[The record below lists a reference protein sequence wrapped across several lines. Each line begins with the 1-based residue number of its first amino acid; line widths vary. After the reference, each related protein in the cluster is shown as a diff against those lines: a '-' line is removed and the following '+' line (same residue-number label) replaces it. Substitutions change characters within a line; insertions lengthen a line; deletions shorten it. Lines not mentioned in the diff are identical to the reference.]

1 MFESIL
7 TLAVVGFIAGVIF
20 SMPIAGP
27 VSIIIVSKAFEGK
40 LRFCNRTAIGASIVE
55 FFYVFIVVYG
65 INALFIYYQ
74 PVIPYLILIGAVF
87 VIYVGIKIFRR
98 KIDFEK
104 LNPAQVNTGK
114 IENRGGM
121 RTGIILNLTNP
132 TLFIGWLVASFI
144 TLSFVS
150 SIGLSTGGL
159 ELILNKNVNSVS
171 EMAGSEFEDLEQLNH
186 HNQVEDDQ
194 PEVKSSTVSGF
205 VFSLVFAFFVA
216 GGALFWLDQLA
227 RLIIKYRDKIKVE
240 ILNRVIQILGIALI
254 FIGGYLGYK
263 AIFIFL
269 NR

>member
-1 MFESIL
+1 MLESIL

-55 FFYVFIVVYG
+55 FFYVFVVVYG
-65 INALFIYYQ
+65 INALFLYYQ
-74 PVIPYLILIGAVF
+74 PAIPYLIMIGAVF
-87 VIYVGIKIFRR
+87 VIFVGLRISRR
-98 KIDFEK
+98 KIDFKK
-104 LNPAQVNTGK
+104 LNPSGIITGK

-150 SIGLSTGGL
+150 SMGFSTGGL

-171 EMAGSEFEDLEQLNH
+171 EIAGSEFEDLEQLNH
-186 HNQVEDDQ
+186 QSLPPDDT
-194 PEVKSSTVSGF
+194 PDLKKNTVPGII
-205 VFSLVFAFFVA
+205 FSLVFAFFVA

-227 RLIIKYRDKIKVE
+227 RFIIRHRDKIKVE
-240 ILNRVIQILGIALI
+240 ILNRLIQFLGIALI

>member
-114 IENRGGM
+114 IENRGG
-121 RTGIILNLTNP
+121 
-132 TLFIGWLVASFI
+132 
-144 TLSFVS
+144 
-150 SIGLSTGGL
+150 
-159 ELILNKNVNSVS
+159 
-171 EMAGSEFEDLEQLNH
+171 
-186 HNQVEDDQ
+186 
-194 PEVKSSTVSGF
+194 
-205 VFSLVFAFFVA
+205 
-216 GGALFWLDQLA
+216 
-227 RLIIKYRDKIKVE
+227 
-240 ILNRVIQILGIALI
+240 
-254 FIGGYLGYK
+254 
-263 AIFIFL
+263 IFL
-269 NR
+269 CQRK